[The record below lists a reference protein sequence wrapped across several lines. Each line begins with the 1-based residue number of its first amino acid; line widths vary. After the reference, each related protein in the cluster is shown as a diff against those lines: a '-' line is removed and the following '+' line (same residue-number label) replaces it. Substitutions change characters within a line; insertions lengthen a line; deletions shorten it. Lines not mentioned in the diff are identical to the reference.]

1 MLCVMIA
8 AVHATVFAH
17 GQPKSGTS
25 WLGVII
31 ETLVKKS
38 CEDGAS
44 ANCLRLLVAEKE
56 EAKFVD
62 RETTQEVLLHN
73 VKHSLPGAAD
83 DMPSGVRITAVDS
96 AYNATVASCV
106 DRGLAI
112 WSPGCMPRS
121 KVRVDVLGAN
131 RYVLIVRDPRAV
143 VVSAFHYFKE
153 TGFEA
158 YCRDKVPKTAAL
170 TSLRY
175 YWHAELVATTNPSLI
190 VFYEDLLDDTVNEYY
205 KIASFLRLQ
214 PSLHTMVQVAAET
227 SANTMRARSV
237 HASKLRRASPESFRV
252 DMRPFLADVTRA
264 MIPLLHPALLSK
276 YVYNLEDLNMSRH

>member
-1 MLCVMIA
+1 MLCLVILT
-8 AVHATVFAH
+8 VHAQVFAH

-44 ANCLRLLVAEKE
+44 ANCLQLLSADKE
-56 EAKFVD
+56 EARFRD
-62 RETTQEVLLHN
+62 RESTQDVTLHN
-73 VKHSLPGAAD
+73 KHALPGAID
-83 DMPSGVRITAVDS
+83 IPSGVRIMAVDS
-96 AYNATVASCV
+96 AYNVTVASCV
-106 DRGLAI
+106 DRGLAV
-112 WSPGCMPRS
+112 WSPACVPRLQ
-121 KVRVDVLGAN
+121 VDALGSN

-158 YCRDKVPKTAAL
+158 YCRDRVPKTAAL

-214 PSLHTMVQVAAET
+214 PSIHTMVKVATET
-227 SANTMRARSV
+227 SAKTMWARSV
-237 HASKLRRASPESFRV
+237 HASKLRRASPQSFRV
-252 DMRPFLADVTRA
+252 DMHPFLADVTRD

-276 YVYNLEDLNMSRH
+276 YVYNVEDLALNVTQ